1 MNSTVYTTTTNKV
14 ASIPTKLNELFNMVM
29 DKAKDILNVPNNND
43 IANIDWSNIA
53 SIIGTISIILILSIV
68 VILVLYFLRAIA
80 LYKIAKESGRS
91 FAWLA
96 FIPFGCFFIYG
107 IILKK
112 TKLFGIE
119 IDHPELLLP
128 ALLLSSFLPYV
139 GPFAS
144 ILFIICKFGLL
155 YRIYESKVP
164 NFATALLLLSIL
176 VPILPPIILFAI
188 RNK

>member
-1 MNSTVYTTTTNKV
+1 MNSTVYTTATNKV
-14 ASIPTKLNELFNMVM
+14 ANIPTKLNELFNMFM
-29 DKAKDILNVPNNND
+29 DKSKEILNVPNSNQ
-43 IANIDWSNIA
+43 IANIDWSSIA
-53 SIIGTISIILILSIV
+53 SIIGTISIFLVISII

-80 LYKIAKESGRS
+80 LYTMAKEKGRN

-107 IILKK
+107 IVLRK

-128 ALLLSSFLPYV
+128 ALLLSSFIPYV
-139 GPFAS
+139 ATFAS

-155 YRIYESKVP
+155 YRIYESKTP

-176 VPILPPIILFAI
+176 VPILPPIILFSI

>member
-1 MNSTVYTTTTNKV
+1 MNSTVYTTATNKV
-14 ASIPTKLNELFNMVM
+14 ANIPTKLNELFNMIM
-29 DKAKDILNVPNNND
+29 DKAKDILNVPNNSQ
-43 IANIDWSNIA
+43 IADIDWSSIA

-80 LYKIAKESGRS
+80 LYKIAKERGRS
-91 FAWLA
+91 LAWLA

-128 ALLLSSFLPYV
+128 ALLLSSFIPYV
-139 GPFAS
+139 ATFAS

-188 RNK
+188 TNK

>member
-1 MNSTVYTTTTNKV
+1 MNNIISTVANKT
-14 ASIPTKLNELFNMVM
+14 ATIPIKLHEAFNMVM
-29 DKAKDILNVPNNND
+29 DWLNDILNVPTSNQVM
-43 IANIDWSNIA
+43 NINWTSIA
-53 SIIGTISIILILSIV
+53 SIIGTISLMLIFVTIA
-68 VILVLYFLRAIA
+68 ILVLYFLRAIG
-80 LYKIAKESGRS
+80 LYTIAKNRNRS

-112 TKLFGIE
+112 TKLFGVE

-144 ILFIICKFGLL
+144 VLFILCKFGLL
-155 YRIYESKVP
+155 YRIYEMQAP
-164 NFATALLLLSIL
+164 RHAILYLILSIFIP
-176 VPILPPIILFAI
+176 VAPAIILFGI
-188 RNK
+188 KDK

>member
-1 MNSTVYTTTTNKV
+1 MNTIFNTANRQYTL
-14 ASIPTKLNELFNMVM
+14 PTKLNELFNMIM
-29 DKAKDILNVPNNND
+29 DKAKEILNVPTSNQ
-43 IANIDWSNIA
+43 ISNIDWSSIA
-53 SIIGTISIILILSIV
+53 SIISTISIILIISLIV
-68 VILVLYFLRAIA
+68 TLVLYFLRAIA
-80 LYKIAKESGRS
+80 LYKMAQDNDRS

-112 TKLFGIE
+112 TKLFNIE

-164 NFATALLLLSIL
+164 NFATVLLLLSIL
-176 VPILPPIILFAI
+176 VPILPPIILFSI
-188 RNK
+188 RKK

>member
-1 MNSTVYTTTTNKV
+1 MNSTIYTTATNTV
-14 ASIPTKLNELFNMVM
+14 ANIPTKLSELFNMVM
-29 DKAKDILNVPNNND
+29 DKAKDILNVPNNSQV
-43 IANIDWSNIA
+43 ANIDWSSIA
-53 SIIGTISIILILSIV
+53 SIIGTISIILIISVL

-80 LYKIAKESGRS
+80 LYKIALERERS

-96 FIPFGCFFIYG
+96 FVPFGCFFIYG
-107 IILKK
+107 IILKT

-119 IDHPELLLP
+119 IDHPEFLLP

-164 NFATALLLLSIL
+164 NFATVLLLLSIL
-176 VPILPPIILFAI
+176 VPIFPPIILFAI